1 MQSAETKTFHLNVFL
16 NKCLRKH
23 EGRENTSGGEMLLSG
38 RGLVLKA
45 FIVSKIPTGEMGR
58 SRVLLFS
65 KAQEFPGASFFFFFF
80 SFRAVPGG
88 S

>member
-45 FIVSKIPTGEMGR
+45 FIVSKIPTGEMGC

-65 KAQEFPGASFFFFFF
+65 QAQAAPEPLFHFFFL